1 MPCLNTVLQ
10 PNDRK
15 SAFNKSTL
23 ANPVVSSYCCSPV
36 PFFITPWA
44 VSLFISGP
52 PLALLQGITAGNY
65 WSRMLIASSSLPEF
79 HSHLIESGS
88 ETNTGHAGYVY
99 LQLHHFYKNA
109 PVRETSCQPTANW
122 SLPYA
127 LVVRLDPNVPLSFWL
142 THMDTSAHTYALLIP
157 FHHTPVEIRGLCEL
171 PLHFVFSYCRWRLF
185 RRASTF
191 KGCLVAEVIMLDV
204 LFPLLRLSGIYSG
217 Y

>member
-15 SAFNKSTL
+15 SSFNKSTL

-36 PFFITPWA
+36 TFFITPWA

-65 WSRMLIASSSLPEF
+65 RSRMLIASSTLPEF

-127 LVVRLDPNVPLSFWL
+127 LRCQVGPKRAPFLLTYAHGYFRTHIRTPHPLSP
-142 THMDTSAHTYALLIP
+142 HTSGNKRTLWAPFALCI
-157 FHHTPVEIRGLCEL
+157 
-171 PLHFVFSYCRWRLF
+171 
-185 RRASTF
+185 
-191 KGCLVAEVIMLDV
+191 
-204 LFPLLRLSGIYSG
+204 LLLQMKAV
-217 Y
+217 